1 MLHVPQAAPN
11 TSAFTWQRCE
21 AGKAVVSQSCT
32 AGIPGAHPGMGQPG
46 LRGRVAPGSA
56 PPQAH
61 PQGLFLPLPGPAAF
75 PRATHV
81 CRAPGAALPSW
92 CGSSEQGG
100 IPLARKQ
107 PQGWG
112 WMRHS
117 GLGYP
122 ACCLSQHGAAAC
134 PGLTVAPDS
143 LALPRAHP
151 AIPIACPYGSWGCSS
166 QQLRGCWGDIN
177 IIPALSGTPL

>member
-1 MLHVPQAAPN
+1 MHRWNPGCPPRDGAAR
-11 TSAFTWQRCE
+11 AAW
-21 AGKAVVSQSCT
+21 AGGSGLCSSS
-32 AGIPGAHPGMGQPG
+32 GPSPGTFP
-46 LRGRVAPGSA
+46 SA
-56 PPQAH
+56 PRPRCI
-61 PQGLFLPLPGPAAF
+61 PQGHPCLQSTRG
-75 PRATHV
+75 
-81 CRAPGAALPSW
+81 CAPQLAWKL
-92 CGSSEQGG
+92 EQGG

-134 PGLTVAPDS
+134 PGLTVAPGS

-151 AIPIACPYGSWGCSS
+151 TIPIACPYGSWGCSS